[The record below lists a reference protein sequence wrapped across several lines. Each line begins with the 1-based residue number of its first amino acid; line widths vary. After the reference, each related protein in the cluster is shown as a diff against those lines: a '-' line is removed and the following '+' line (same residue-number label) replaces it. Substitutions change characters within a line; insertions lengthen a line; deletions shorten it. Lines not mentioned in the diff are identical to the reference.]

1 MLSHLLDMRSHSTE
15 TAKNAL
21 EVELLSIK
29 LSSSSTSNEVSS
41 LRTRIESLESSNRD
55 TLALLESKSRAYD
68 DLAGELSAKHQKVIQ
83 LRQEISSHEETIRSL
98 NAASSSTKYREQNFQ
113 QEIDSLKR
121 NNDWLDQELK
131 TKVAELSKFRKEK
144 LARIAEL
151 QRQNEDAA
159 TNLEAASR
167 TEQTLRSRLEE
178 VNQKADEFLS
188 QVQQLREEATRQ
200 EENFRAELDTVNR
213 LAELM
218 KNSANTEKL
227 RQQDLQ
233 AQLEQAK
240 DNASEQLGK
249 INAEMETE
257 HQDRIAAERKVAE
270 LEVHIERLE
279 ADALTHDDPPTGFGS
294 PRPRINGSIRGT
306 PDHETSPPRMFS
318 PNLSRSRGGLNFT
331 QMFSEYHSA
340 KAELEAERRRNE
352 KLSETIDEM
361 VQDME
366 TRQPEIE
373 ELRLDHDRLEAD
385 VVEMSSMVD
394 NIGKERDQAKKEARK
409 WEGRVAGM
417 VREGELLR
425 QQLRDLSSQVKVLLI
440 EVSAQGEGRQGF
452 TAEERLHIEQF
463 AQGDMDPESS
473 HDATDTDRF
482 ISQNLVTFR
491 EIAGLQE
498 QNTKLLR
505 LTRELGDQMEGEEA
519 QKSKSEASQT
529 LEELESMRQK
539 YDRCRDEIQ
548 SLVTQSQSY
557 IRERDMFRRILSH
570 RGQLPPE
577 SDLASMFGESMD
589 GGAAPVTPSRNN
601 ILNSVE
607 RSPISREMADHVKAL
622 KEMQTHFDAYRQEA
636 ASDRATL
643 KEQLDNVSR
652 NNGELRSEVSRRNG
666 EVLLA
671 HERYEMLQANYAM
684 LKSENS
690 ELQKRSQALSER
702 AAQQDVRVQQVVEDL
717 VEAKG
722 LLESMRNETA
732 NLKAEKEFWKSI
744 EKRLTE
750 DNQSLVSDRDRLNA
764 FNASLQNLQN
774 EREDSDKASRR
785 RLESQIESLDG
796 ELQGTKRKLSDEVE
810 ESKRAALRREF
821 EQQQSQKRI
830 DDLISTLGSAREEL
844 AALRSARD
852 HLQARVEE
860 MTTELRSTE
869 ERLHVLQPTLS
880 PSANAVQQHQSNGAI
895 PSETQSAISREQEL
909 ATELSEV
916 RQGLEITRSELDSAK
931 SQIEQY
937 KAISQSSEEEL
948 QSLNETQDQY
958 RQEMDKIIEEKD
970 AKIRELN
977 QRLEGI
983 QSELLAVNSNLSS
996 ARSEKA
1002 ESDRRLQEQK
1012 ILFNAEVARLTDLN
1026 DRNETAARYHQEDL
1040 KAQAEIARQAQQN
1053 YENELVKH
1061 ADAAKNLQKVRA
1073 DHSQLKLE
1081 IAGIKSEAESA
1092 RISLAQNEESWAETR
1107 ERYER
1112 EITEL
1117 KSRRDDVINQNK
1129 LLHKQLDNV
1138 NSQINDLQQKRMSAE
1153 VEEDTTG
1160 RSSSNGLDN
1169 LQELIKYL
1177 RREKEIVDVQLEL
1190 SLQEAK
1196 RLKKQLDYTQS
1207 QLDEARLKLNQQ
1219 RRAEENNERNALNHN
1234 KLIETINELNL
1245 NRESN
1250 VALRLEKNQAQA
1262 SLNEKSKLVEE
1273 LSEQIQFLH
1282 VKVQELEDTK
1292 EAQEEDLRMT
1302 REARER
1308 FEQRYHDILNRSDS
1322 IDPAEF
1328 ESLKEQN
1335 AALHTERDDLVAAR
1349 QALQEQVDAFPE
1361 QIKQAQD
1368 QVNERWQENRL
1379 KLVEQFKTRS
1389 RELSAKIQEKDTALK
1404 TAVDVVSQEKEEL
1417 QTQLWTLQQSLE
1429 AAKAEKDQAIAAL
1442 EAAQAEVSKGQ
1453 ILTGSEDGQV
1463 NENEDAQPDAAEISN
1478 LHEQLHAAQSK
1489 LDEEAARS
1497 AQFQSEILLSQK
1509 RISELENQ
1517 LVCVYR

>member
-1 MLSHLLDMRSHSTE
+1 MHLRSTE
-15 TAKNAL
+15 TANNAL

-29 LSSSSTSNEVSS
+29 SSTSSTSHEVSS
-41 LRTRIESLESSNRD
+41 LRNRIESLESSNRD
-55 TLALLESKSRAYD
+55 TLSLLESKSRAYD
-68 DLAGELSAKHQKVIQ
+68 DLASELSAKHQKVIQ

-98 NAASSSTKYREQNFQ
+98 NAASSSTKYREQNFH

-131 TKVAELSKFRKEK
+131 TKAAELSKFRKEK

-159 TNLEAASR
+159 TYLEAANR

-188 QVQQLREEATRQ
+188 LAQQLREEATRQ
-200 EENFRAELDTVNR
+200 EENFRSELDTANR

-218 KNSANTEKL
+218 RNSVNTERL

-279 ADALTHDDPPTGFGS
+279 ADALTHDDPPTGLVS

-306 PDHETSPPRMFS
+306 PDHESSPPRMSS

-409 WEGRVAGM
+409 WESRVDGM

-440 EVSAQGEGRQGF
+440 EVSARGEGREGF
-452 TAEERLHIEQF
+452 AAEERLRIEQF
-463 AQGDMDPESS
+463 AQGDMDAESS

-482 ISQNLVTFR
+482 ISQNLVNFR
-491 EIAGLQE
+491 NIAALQE

-505 LTRELGDQMEGEEA
+505 LTRELGNQMEGEEA
-519 QKSKSEASQT
+519 QRSKSEASQT

-539 YDRCRDEIQ
+539 YDRCKDEIQ

-577 SDLASMFGESMD
+577 SDLASMFGESIN
-589 GGAAPVTPSRNN
+589 GGAAPATPSRNN
-601 ILNSVE
+601 LLDSVE
-607 RSPISREMADHVKAL
+607 RSPTSREMADHVKAL
-622 KEMQTHFDAYRQEA
+622 KEMQSHFDAYRQEA

-643 KEQLDNVSR
+643 KEQLDNVSK

-690 ELQKRSQALSER
+690 ELQKRSQILSER
-702 AAQQDVRVQQVVEDL
+702 AAQQDVRVQQVAEDL

-732 NLKAEKEFWKSI
+732 NLKAEKDFWKSI

-764 FNASLQNLQN
+764 LNATLQNLQN
-774 EREDSDKASRR
+774 EREHSDKASRR
-785 RLESQIESLDG
+785 RLESQIESLEG

-810 ESKRAALRREF
+810 EHKRAALRREF

-844 AALRSARD
+844 AAGRAGRD
-852 HLQARVEE
+852 HLQARVDE
-860 MTTELRSTE
+860 MTIELRSTE
-869 ERLHVLQPTLS
+869 ERLHVHQSTSS
-880 PSANAVQQHQSNGAI
+880 PSANTMQQHQSNGVIA
-895 PSETQSAISREQEL
+895 SDTQPAVSREQEL
-909 ATELSEV
+909 ATEVSEI
-916 RQGLEITRSELDSAK
+916 RQRLEDARSELDNAK
-931 SQIEQY
+931 TQIEQY

-948 QSLNETQDQY
+948 QSLNDTQDQY

-970 AKIRELN
+970 TKIRELN
-977 QRLEGI
+977 QDLEGI
-983 QSELLAVNSNLSS
+983 RSELLVVNSNLSS
-996 ARSEKA
+996 VRTEKV
-1002 ESDRRLQEQK
+1002 ESDRKLQEQK
-1012 ILFNAEVARLTDLN
+1012 TSFDTEVARITDLN

-1061 ADAAKNLQKVRA
+1061 ADAAKNLQKLRA

-1081 IAGIKSEAESA
+1081 IAELRSEAESA
-1092 RISLAQNEESWAETR
+1092 CMSLAQNEESWAETR

-1112 EITEL
+1112 EITDL
-1117 KSRRDDVINQNK
+1117 KSRRDDVINQNQ
-1129 LLHKQLDNV
+1129 LLHKQLENV
-1138 NSQINDLQQKRMSAE
+1138 NTQISDLQQKRASKD
-1153 VEEDTTG
+1153 VEDETTG
-1160 RSSSNGLDN
+1160 RSSSSGLDN

-1190 SLQEAK
+1190 SSQEAK
-1196 RLKKQLDYTQS
+1196 RLKQHLDYTQS

-1219 RRAEENNERNALNHN
+1219 RRAEENNERNTLNHN
-1234 KLIETINELNL
+1234 KLMETINELNL

-1250 VALRLEKNQAQA
+1250 VALRLEKNQAQD

-1273 LSEQIQFLH
+1273 LSEQIQSLH

-1292 EAQEEDLRMT
+1292 EAQEEELRMT

-1322 IDPAEF
+1322 VDPVEF

-1335 AALHTERDDLVAAR
+1335 AALQTEREDLVAVSK
-1349 QALQEQVDAFPE
+1349 ALQEQVDTIPD
-1361 QIKQAQD
+1361 QIRQAQD
-1368 QVNERWQENRL
+1368 QANERWQENRL

-1389 RELSAKIQEKDTALK
+1389 RELSAKIQEKDAALK
-1404 TAVDVVSQEKEEL
+1404 TAVDAVSQEKEEL
-1417 QTQLWTLQQSLE
+1417 QTQLVTLQESLQ
-1429 AAKAEKDQAIAAL
+1429 ATKAERDQAIADQ
-1442 EAAQAEVSKGQ
+1442 EAAQVEISKSQ
-1453 ILTGSEDGQV
+1453 IPTGSEDGQV
-1463 NENEDAQPDAAEISN
+1463 NEEEHARPDAAEMAN
-1478 LHEQLHAAQSK
+1478 LHEQLHAAQTK
-1489 LDEEAARS
+1489 VDEEVARS
-1497 AQFQSEILLSQK
+1497 VRLQSELVLSQT
-1509 RISELENQ
+1509 RVSELENQ
-1517 LVCVYR
+1517 LVSLLMNRL

>member
-1 MLSHLLDMRSHSTE
+1 MRSRFIE

-29 LSSSSTSNEVSS
+29 SSNSSTSHEVSS
-41 LRTRIESLESSNRD
+41 LRTRIESLGSSNRD

-68 DLAGELSAKHQKVIQ
+68 DLAGELSTKHQKVIE
-83 LRQEISSHEETIRSL
+83 LRQEISSHEETIRLL

-131 TKVAELSKFRKEK
+131 TKAAELSKFRKEK

-167 TEQTLRSRLEE
+167 TEQTLRGRLEE
-178 VNQKADEFLS
+178 VNQKADDFLS
-188 QVQQLREEATRQ
+188 QAQQLREEATRQ
-200 EENFRAELDTVNR
+200 EGNFRAELDTANR

-218 KNSANTEKL
+218 RNSVNTERL

-257 HQDRIAAERKVAE
+257 HQDRIAAEHKVAE

-279 ADALTHDDPPTGFGS
+279 ADALTHDDPPPGFGS
-294 PRPRINGSIRGT
+294 PRSRVNGSIRGT

-394 NIGKERDQAKKEARK
+394 NIGKERDQAKKEVRK
-409 WEGRVAGM
+409 WNGRVAGM

-440 EVSAQGEGRQGF
+440 ETSAQSAGREGF
-452 TAEERLHIEQF
+452 TAEERLRIEQF
-463 AQGDMDPESS
+463 ALGNTDAESS
-473 HDATDTDRF
+473 HDETDTDRF

-491 EIAGLQE
+491 NIAALQE

-505 LTRELGDQMEGEEA
+505 LTRELGNQMEGEEA
-519 QKSKSEASQT
+519 QRSKSEASQT

-539 YDRCRDEIQ
+539 YDHCRDEIQ

-577 SDLASMFGESMD
+577 SDLASMFGESID
-589 GGAAPVTPSRNN
+589 GGAAPATPSRNN
-601 ILNSVE
+601 PLDSVE
-607 RSPISREMADHVKAL
+607 RSPTSREMADHVKAL
-622 KEMQTHFDAYRQEA
+622 KEMQSHFDAYRQEA

-643 KEQLDNVSR
+643 KEQFDNVSR

-690 ELQKRSQALSER
+690 ELQKRSQAVSER
-702 AAQQDVRVQQVVEDL
+702 ATQQDVRVQQVAEDL

-764 FNASLQNLQN
+764 LNTTLQNLQN
-774 EREDSDKASRR
+774 EREHADKASRR
-785 RLESQIESLDG
+785 RLETQIESLDG
-796 ELQGTKRKLSDEVE
+796 ELQGTKRKLSE
-810 ESKRAALRREF
+810 ELEEHKRAALRREF

-844 AALRSARD
+844 AAARAARD
-852 HLQARVEE
+852 HLQARVDE
-860 MTTELRSTE
+860 MTIELRSTE
-869 ERLHVLQPTLS
+869 ERLHVLQSTLS
-880 PSANAVQQHQSNGAI
+880 PSANTIQQRQSNGVIA
-895 PSETQSAISREQEL
+895 SDTLSAISREQEL
-909 ATELSEV
+909 ATELCEI
-916 RQGLEITRSELDSAK
+916 RQQLEDARSELNSAK
-931 SQIEQY
+931 TQTEQY

-948 QSLNETQDQY
+948 QSLNDTQDQY

-977 QRLEGI
+977 QRLEDI
-983 QSELLAVNSNLSS
+983 QSELLAVNSNLCS
-996 ARSEKA
+996 ARTEKA

-1012 ILFNAEVARLTDLN
+1012 ILFDAEVARLMDLN

-1061 ADAAKNLQKVRA
+1061 ADAAKNLQKIRA
-1073 DHSQLKLE
+1073 DHGQLKIE
-1081 IAGIKSEAESA
+1081 IAEIKSEAGSA
-1092 RISLAQNEESWAETR
+1092 RISLAQSEESWAETR

-1112 EITEL
+1112 EIAEL

-1129 LLHKQLDNV
+1129 VLHKQLDNV
-1138 NSQINDLQQKRMSAE
+1138 NSQINDLQQKRMSEE

-1190 SLQEAK
+1190 SSQEAK
-1196 RLKKQLDYTQS
+1196 RLKQQLDYTQS

-1273 LSEQIQFLH
+1273 LSEQIQSLH

-1292 EAQEEDLRMT
+1292 EAQEEDLRMI

-1308 FEQRYHDILNRSDS
+1308 FEQRYHDILNKSDS
-1322 IDPAEF
+1322 IDPVEF

-1335 AALHTERDDLVAAR
+1335 TALQTEREDLNAAM
-1349 QALQEQVDAFPE
+1349 QVLQEQVDTIPD

-1368 QVNERWQENRL
+1368 QANERWQENRL

-1389 RELSAKIQEKDTALK
+1389 RELSAKIQEKDAALK
-1404 TAVDVVSQEKEEL
+1404 TAVDAVSQEKEEL
-1417 QTQLWTLQQSLE
+1417 QTQLVTLQESLE
-1429 AAKAEKDQAIAAL
+1429 AARVEKDQAIAAQ
-1442 EAAQAEVSKGQ
+1442 EAAQAETSKGQ
-1453 ILTGSEDGQV
+1453 IPTGSEDGQV
-1463 NENEDAQPDAAEISN
+1463 NEDEDTRSDPAEMSI
-1478 LHEQLHAAQSK
+1478 LQEQLHVAQIK
-1489 LDEEAARS
+1489 VNEEVARS
-1497 AQFQSEILLSQK
+1497 SQLQSELMLLQT
-1509 RISELENQ
+1509 RIPELEHQQVKFLNE
-1517 LVCVYR
+1517 